1 MTQHKGIWKV
11 FSQYIGSKKMYIVG
25 RQIDMAKTLHSGN
38 IEYAGDYT
46 ADRAACE
53 KTADYLNEKE
63 LQRGEP

>member
-11 FSQYIGSKKMYIVG
+11 FSQVIAGEKQYIVG
-25 RQIDMAKTLHSGN
+25 RQTDMTKPLHSGN
-38 IEYAGDYT
+38 IEFCGDYT